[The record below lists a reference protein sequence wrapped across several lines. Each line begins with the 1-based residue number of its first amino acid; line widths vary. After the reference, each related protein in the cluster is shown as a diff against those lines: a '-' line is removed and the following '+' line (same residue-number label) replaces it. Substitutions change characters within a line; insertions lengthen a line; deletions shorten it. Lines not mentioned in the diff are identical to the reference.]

1 MFRTTMHEFL
11 AKESPNFSIEL
22 FERRSFRKL
31 ICKALNKAQR
41 FEQRECP
48 LGAVFVTWIVL
59 ALSLHRSKSYPNI
72 LTALLGLMREIE
84 PELSLRAVKPNS
96 ICDARARLGWEPME
110 DLFHRHAQRIAPKPS
125 FLGLRTFGIDGV
137 RFLIPDTPLNEWAFG
152 RPDASRGTA
161 AFPQML
167 GVALVDTQSHM
178 VKDIVFGDCN
188 NAERPGCERLLH
200 HLRRGDLGFID
211 RGLSAVWLFARWMR
225 TGANFVGRISSTWK
239 PEHFR
244 WLGKG
249 DSLVRVHGPED
260 IPGTIKESG
269 KGPKQREVT
278 LTLRLI
284 EFEIEP
290 GRPIRLLTDLLD
302 PVKYPARKL
311 ALGYH
316 ERWETELTYDEVKT
330 HFATVTHGM
339 LHTVLRSK
347 TPEGVLQE
355 AYGMI
360 TAYNLVR
367 EVIADAAQAHEIP
380 AREISFVE
388 SLEVIKE
395 ALPKFQ
401 RAAQS
406 KTPRT
411 ERRRLMRQLFEDIAA
426 TRLTRPR
433 RKRVYSRVV
442 KTKMSNFKL
451 KRAQHGQEIRDFQAD
466 LRLGHRA
473 ASNLGLRP

>member
-1 MFRTTMHEFL
+1 M
-11 AKESPNFSIEL
+11 K
-22 FERRSFRKL
+22 
-31 ICKALNKAQR
+31 
-41 FEQRECP
+41 
-48 LGAVFVTWIVL
+48 
-59 ALSLHRSKSYPNI
+59 
-72 LTALLGLMREIE
+72 
-84 PELSLRAVKPNS
+84 
-96 ICDARARLGWEPME
+96 
-110 DLFHRHAQRIAPKPS
+110 
-125 FLGLRTFGIDGV
+125 
-137 RFLIPDTPLNEWAFG
+137 
-152 RPDASRGTA
+152 
-161 AFPQML
+161 
-167 GVALVDTQSHM
+167 
-178 VKDIVFGDCN
+178 
-188 NAERPGCERLLH
+188 
-200 HLRRGDLGFID
+200 
-211 RGLSAVWLFARWMR
+211 
-225 TGANFVGRISSTWK
+225 TGANFLGRISSGWK
-239 PEHFR
+239 PEHVR

-249 DSLVRVHGPED
+249 DSIVRVHGPED
-260 IPGTIKESG
+260 IPGTLKESG

-290 GRPIRLLTDLLD
+290 GRPVRLLTDLLD

-355 AYGMI
+355 AYGMF
-360 TAYNLVR
+360 TGYNLVR
-367 EVIADAAQAHEIP
+367 EVIADAARAHEIP

-388 SLEVIKE
+388 SLEIIKE

-406 KTPRT
+406 RLPHT

-433 RKRVYSRVV
+433 RKRVYDRVV
-442 KTKMSNFKL
+442 KMKMSNFKL
-451 KRAQHGQEIRDFQAD
+451 KRTQHGQALRDFQAD
-466 LRLGHRA
+466 LRLGRRV
-473 ASNLGLRP
+473 ASNQGLRA